1 MHTTTTGIFGP
12 AKMPI
17 ELVKKL
23 HDAIAPI
30 HANISVKERLSGQ
43 SMTMWQ
49 SSPSQLAAYLS
60 EERNKFS
67 TLVKSSGYVKED
79 A

>member
-1 MHTTTTGIFGP
+1 
-12 AKMPI
+12 
-17 ELVKKL
+17 
-23 HDAIAPI
+23 
-30 HANISVKERLSGQ
+30 VKERLAGQ

-49 SSPSQLAAYLS
+49 SSPSQLAAYLL